1 VNGIQLALRRAEASQ
16 ARVVKLPVHIQDT
29 LAQLRHRS
37 RELQVS
43 ATFAMLYSSRSQT
56 VVQHITSSRMRM
68 SSTDCALMI
77 IAAVA
82 PAAAAAVVTASTHSG
97 THLCYRVLH

>member
-43 ATFAMLYSSRSQT
+43 AILLLFSAAISFKLRYMPRTHTAAVYLYS
-56 VVQHITSSRMRM
+56 
-68 SSTDCALMI
+68 CAACVLM
-77 IAAVA
+77 V
-82 PAAAAAVVTASTHSG
+82 SG
-97 THLCYRVLH
+97 